1 MNPAEWLL
9 RTARLTPGA
18 PALLK
23 GVKNDADYATFL
35 ARVAGIA
42 GALSAK
48 YNIGKG
54 DRVAIF
60 MSNCTEYLEAM
71 YGIWYTGAAVVPI
84 NAKLHAKEAAWIIA
98 NAGVKTAFISS
109 DVNEALK
116 AVAPDCLKTLISV
129 DDLDF
134 IKLRQHKPML
144 RPVLINDSDL
154 LWLFYTS
161 GTTGRPKGVV
171 VHHRG
176 AYVQALSNT
185 IDFGGLPADG
195 ATRYLWTLPMF
206 HCGGRRPFSAM
217 A

>member
-42 GALSAK
+42 GALSAN

-98 NAGVKTAFISS
+98 I
-109 DVNEALK
+109 LQ
-116 AVAPDCLKTLISV
+116 P
-129 DDLDF
+129 
-134 IKLRQHKPML
+134 
-144 RPVLINDSDL
+144 
-154 LWLFYTS
+154 
-161 GTTGRPKGVV
+161 
-171 VHHRG
+171 
-176 AYVQALSNT
+176 
-185 IDFGGLPADG
+185 
-195 ATRYLWTLPMF
+195 
-206 HCGGRRPFSAM
+206 
-217 A
+217 

>member
-42 GALSAK
+42 GALSAN

-71 YGIWYTGAAVVPI
+71 
-84 NAKLHAKEAAWIIA
+84 
-98 NAGVKTAFISS
+98 
-109 DVNEALK
+109 
-116 AVAPDCLKTLISV
+116 
-129 DDLDF
+129 
-134 IKLRQHKPML
+134 
-144 RPVLINDSDL
+144 
-154 LWLFYTS
+154 
-161 GTTGRPKGVV
+161 
-171 VHHRG
+171 
-176 AYVQALSNT
+176 
-185 IDFGGLPADG
+185 
-195 ATRYLWTLPMF
+195 
-206 HCGGRRPFSAM
+206 
-217 A
+217 